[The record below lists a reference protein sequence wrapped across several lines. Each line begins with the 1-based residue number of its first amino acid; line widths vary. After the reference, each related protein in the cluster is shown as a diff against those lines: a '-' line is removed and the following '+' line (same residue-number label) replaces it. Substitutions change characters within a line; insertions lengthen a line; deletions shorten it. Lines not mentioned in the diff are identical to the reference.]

1 MGASDDT
8 AKARPSDLKIPR
20 REIGLMQAKEVKM
33 YSDYKSPFAYL
44 AFDPAFALEQ
54 RFRIRIRWIPFQLR
68 IRGKGERSLYS
79 EHKARYSYLDAR
91 RWAKPRGLVIRGPLK
106 VYDTTP
112 ALIGGLFADEHGR
125 LLDYSRRVFE
135 MFFRRELEADQPDAV
150 ASVIASLGMSA
161 DDYRK
166 YLSGEGAAAYQRA
179 QEEAAADHVFGVPL
193 FFFDGEP
200 FWGHDRIPILEH
212 RLTEAGLAVN

>member
-1 MGASDDT
+1 
-8 AKARPSDLKIPR
+8 
-20 REIGLMQAKEVKM
+20 MQANEVKM

-44 AFDPAFALEQ
+44 AFDPAFALEN

-68 IRGKGERSLYS
+68 IKGKGERSLYS
-79 EHKARYSYLDAR
+79 EYKARYSYLDAR

-112 ALIGGLFADEHGR
+112 ALIGGLFAQKQGR
-125 LLDYSRRVFE
+125 LLDYSRRVYE
-135 MFFRRELEADQPDAV
+135 MFFRRELEADQPGAIAD
-150 ASVIASLGMSA
+150 VIASLGMSSA
-161 DDYRK
+161 DYRK

-179 QEEAAADHVFGVPL
+179 QDEAAADHVFGVPM

-200 FWGHDRIPILEH
+200 FWGHDRLPILEA
-212 RLTEAGLAVN
+212 RLTAAGLACTALPVV